1 MPSPTHRSIHIHIDE
16 IHEAALLV
24 TNFPTVST
32 CTSAMFRD
40 KSSCSLMVHTGTRAC
55 WVEASQPC
63 MPEICGSSRKSGV
76 VVKLTNLSGTFQF
89 DDVDG
94 QRDLASE
101 LRAAGLSVA
110 LGKVR
115 LFPHDG
121 GSPFIVE

>member
-1 MPSPTHRSIHIHIDE
+1 
-16 IHEAALLV
+16 
-24 TNFPTVST
+24 
-32 CTSAMFRD
+32 
-40 KSSCSLMVHTGTRAC
+40 
-55 WVEASQPC
+55 

-121 GSPFIVE
+121 GSPVIVHMLLVTMIGVIEPSIYKS